1 MTAKVDAV
9 TLEVIGNALP
19 AVANEMRSERRP
31 CRNRTREKCD
41 KIRSRKRETRGEGM
55 IAAMTGL
62 GLRRPVL
69 DHRTCDELGGLPLPS
84 GERAGVRGFG
94 TTDKPE
100 PLTPPLSLREREQT
114 ECAVRHVT
122 QFPLRPAH
130 RRKSARQQLG
140 ALFLASAVLSAG
152 VLTTASA
159 ETLRVGKAGRDA
171 FSFVPADIGARTGI
185 FRQQGVDIEISSFG
199 GDARLQQAMAADG
212 IDVGLGSGPGL
223 AFVVKGSPVKGIAA
237 MAGPPLLFA
246 LVVRNDAAVASL
258 DDLRGR
264 KVGVSTV
271 GSVTSWII
279 SEVSRQ
285 KGWGYDG
292 MAQVPIGDDAN
303 RIAALKT
310 RSLDGAIVNLAQALN
325 FVQRGEGKVLLRFGE
340 LVKDF
345 HIHVIFATDKAIAG
359 KPEALRGFLK
369 GWLQT
374 IAFMRKERN
383 ATVEVAKDVMGTDA
397 QTTNA
402 IYDELMP
409 MFSDTGRFDPNALS
423 VLRKSFVEM
432 KTLPEEPDMSKLYTE
447 AFLPTN

>member
-1 MTAKVDAV
+1 MTTLVRPSATVPASSPTPARRVGKGVGLDSPVVHARSASDDYGVVLRDDLSVDHAA
-9 TLEVIGNALP
+9 T
-19 AVANEMRSERRP
+19 ERAR
-31 CRNRTREKCD
+31 
-41 KIRSRKRETRGEGM
+41 ISSGKREARGDGM
-55 IAAMTGL
+55 IAAITGH
-62 GLRRPVL
+62 GLR
-69 DHRTCDELGGLPLPS
+69 
-84 GERAGVRGFG
+84 
-94 TTDKPE
+94 
-100 PLTPPLSLREREQT
+100 TPAANG
-114 ECAVRHVT
+114 CA
-122 QFPLRPAH
+122 
-130 RRKSARQQLG
+130 RRKAG
-140 ALFLASAVLSAG
+140 ALLVVSAILSAVAIVSAP
-152 VLTTASA
+152 A

-171 FSFVPADIGARTGI
+171 FSFVPADVGARTGI
-185 FRQQGVDIEISSFG
+185 FRQHGVDIEISSFG

-223 AFVVKGSPVKGIAA
+223 AFIVKGSPVKGIAA

-246 LVVRNDAAVASL
+246 LVVRNDAAVATL

-310 RSLDGAIVNLAQALN
+310 RSIDGAIVNLAQALN

-369 GWLQT
+369 GWFQT
-374 IAFMRKERN
+374 IAFMRTHRN
-383 ATVEVAKDVMGTDA
+383 ETVEIAKDVMGTDA
-397 QTTNA
+397 QTTGG

-409 MFSDTGRFDPNALS
+409 MFSDTGRFDPKALA

-432 KTLPEEPDMSKLYTE
+432 KTLPEEPDMGKLYTE
-447 AFLPTN
+447 AFLPAIGGPNR

>member
-1 MTAKVDAV
+1 GCARRKA
-9 TLEVIGNALP
+9 GALLVVSAILS
-19 AVANEMRSERRP
+19 AVA
-31 CRNRTREKCD
+31 
-41 KIRSRKRETRGEGM
+41 
-55 IAAMTGL
+55 
-62 GLRRPVL
+62 V
-69 DHRTCDELGGLPLPS
+69 
-84 GERAGVRGFG
+84 
-94 TTDKPE
+94 
-100 PLTPPLSLREREQT
+100 
-114 ECAVRHVT
+114 
-122 QFPLRPAH
+122 
-130 RRKSARQQLG
+130 SAP
-140 ALFLASAVLSAG
+140 
-152 VLTTASA
+152 A

-171 FSFVPADIGARTGI
+171 FSFVPADVGARTGI
-185 FRQQGVDIEISSFG
+185 FRQHGVDIEISSFG

-212 IDVGLGSGPGL
+212 IDVALGSGPGP
-223 AFVVKGSPVKGIAA
+223 AFLVKGSPAKGIAA

-246 LVVRNDAAVASL
+246 LVVRADGSVATV
-258 DDLRGR
+258 DDLKGR

-285 KGWGYDG
+285 QGWGYDG

-310 RSLDGAIVNLAQALN
+310 GSIDAAIVNLAQALN
-325 FVQRGEGKVLLRFGE
+325 FVQRGEGRVLLRFGE

-374 IAFMRKERN
+374 IFFMRKNRN
-383 ATVEVAKDVMGTDA
+383 ETVEIAKDVMGTDA

-432 KTLPEEPDMSKLYTE
+432 
-447 AFLPTN
+447 

>member
-1 MTAKVDAV
+1 
-9 TLEVIGNALP
+9 
-19 AVANEMRSERRP
+19 
-31 CRNRTREKCD
+31 
-41 KIRSRKRETRGEGM
+41 
-55 IAAMTGL
+55 
-62 GLRRPVL
+62 
-69 DHRTCDELGGLPLPS
+69 
-84 GERAGVRGFG
+84 
-94 TTDKPE
+94 
-100 PLTPPLSLREREQT
+100 
-114 ECAVRHVT
+114 
-122 QFPLRPAH
+122 
-130 RRKSARQQLG
+130 
-140 ALFLASAVLSAG
+140 
-152 VLTTASA
+152 
-159 ETLRVGKAGRDA
+159 
-171 FSFVPADIGARTGI
+171 
-185 FRQQGVDIEISSFG
+185 
-199 GDARLQQAMAADG
+199 LQQAMAADG

-223 AFVVKGSPVKGIAA
+223 AFVAKGSPVKGIAA

-374 IAFMRKERN
+374 IAFMRKNRN
-383 ATVEVAKDVMGTDA
+383 ETVEIAKDVMGTDA

-409 MFSDTGRFDPNALS
+409 MFSDTGRFDPNALA

-447 AFLPTN
+447 AFLPANQGQMR

>member
-1 MTAKVDAV
+1 M
-9 TLEVIGNALP
+9 
-19 AVANEMRSERRP
+19 
-31 CRNRTREKCD
+31 
-41 KIRSRKRETRGEGM
+41 
-55 IAAMTGL
+55 
-62 GLRRPVL
+62 LRA
-69 DHRTCDELGGLPLPS
+69 LPLPS
-84 GERAGVRGFG
+84 GERGGEGVRIID
-94 TTDKPE
+94 TPE
-100 PLTPPLSLREREQT
+100 PLTPPLFLREREQT
-114 ECAVRHVT
+114 NFAAFQVT
-122 QFPLRPAH
+122 HPSLPAP
-130 RRKSARQQLG
+130 RQWWSTWRKVGSL
-140 ALFLASAVLSAG
+140 LFASAVLSA
-152 VLTTASA
+152 VTVSSAPA

-171 FSFVPADIGARTGI
+171 FSFVPADVGARTGI
-185 FRQQGVDIEISSFG
+185 FRQHGVDIEISSFG

-212 IDVGLGSGPGL
+212 IDVALGSGPGL
-223 AFVVKGSPVKGIAA
+223 AFIVKGSPVKGIAA

-246 LVVRNDAAVASL
+246 LVVRNDAAVATL

-310 RSLDGAIVNLAQALN
+310 RSIDGAIVNLAQALN

-369 GWLQT
+369 GWFQT
-374 IAFMRKERN
+374 IAFMRTHRN
-383 ATVEVAKDVMGTDA
+383 ETVEIAKDVMGTDA
-397 QTTNA
+397 QTTGG

-409 MFSDTGRFDPNALS
+409 MFSDTGRFDPKALA

-432 KTLPEEPDMSKLYTE
+432 KTLPEEPDMGKLYTE
-447 AFLPTN
+447 AFLPGTGGSNR